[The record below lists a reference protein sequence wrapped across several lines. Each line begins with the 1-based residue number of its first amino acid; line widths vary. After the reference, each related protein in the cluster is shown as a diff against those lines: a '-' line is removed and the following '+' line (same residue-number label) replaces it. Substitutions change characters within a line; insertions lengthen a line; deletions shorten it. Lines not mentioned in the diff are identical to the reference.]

1 MISCTAWAEAA
12 GGLVPPQIWGDLE
25 RASPTLCSALMD
37 QKIIIDRALV
47 RAEQLVLEGE
57 RLIAQQNEL
66 IANLL
71 AVGLDVSAFRD
82 TLVRLEQAQS
92 LRVQTASKLRRDLLN
107 ASPTETSGRRSEP
120 YELASAS
127 LRMTSL

>member
-1 MISCTAWAEAA
+1 
-12 GGLVPPQIWGDLE
+12 
-25 RASPTLCSALMD
+25 MD
-37 QKIIIDRALV
+37 RKIIIDRALE

-92 LRVQTASKLRRDLLN
+92 LRVQ
-107 ASPTETSGRRSEP
+107 
-120 YELASAS
+120 SAS
-127 LRMTSL
+127 RAVSERTESFWGYPNRLVSD